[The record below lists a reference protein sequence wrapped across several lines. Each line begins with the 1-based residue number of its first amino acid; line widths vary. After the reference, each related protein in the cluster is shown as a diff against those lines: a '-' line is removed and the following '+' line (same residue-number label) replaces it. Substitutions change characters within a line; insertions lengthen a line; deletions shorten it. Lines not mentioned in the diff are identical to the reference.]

1 MCSAFCPQFLR
12 LPAEGLG
19 DHLPAT
25 VGAPPALVV
34 HDTQPHQDRRNHM
47 DRRLHIGGKEAR
59 AGWEI
64 LDALPGPHVDHLG
77 NALDLG
83 RFADGSFVEVYAS
96 HVLEHFD
103 YRDELHTA
111 LQEWHRVLR
120 PGGVLR
126 LSVPDLDIL
135 AHLLLQRHQFDVNQR
150 FQIMRMIF
158 GGHLDA
164 YDHHRVG
171 LNQDFL
177 AAYLTRA
184 GFEGLQRVNRHGL
197 FADTSETVVAGTP
210 ISLSV
215 NAFKPLTPSLSA
227 TASAVPA

>member
-1 MCSAFCPQFLR
+1 M
-12 LPAEGLG
+12 E
-19 DHLPAT
+19 
-25 VGAPPALVV
+25 
-34 HDTQPHQDRRNHM
+34 
-47 DRRLHIGGKEAR
+47 RRLHIGGREAR

-64 LDALPGPHVDHLG
+64 LDVLPGPHVDHLG
-77 NALDLG
+77 NALDLS
-83 RFADGSFVEVYAS
+83 RFADDSFAEVYAS

-103 YRDELHTA
+103 YKEELPAA

-158 GGHLDA
+158 GGHVDA

-171 LNQDFL
+171 LNQDFMS
-177 AAYLTRA
+177 AYLARA
-184 GFEGLQRVNRHGL
+184 GFEKLQRVNRHAL

-210 ISLSV
+210 ISLNV
-215 NAFKPLTPSLSA
+215 NAFKPQ
-227 TASAVPA
+227 TAALAA